1 MGVVKQIDVKD
12 RTYYFYNDMI
22 NIKCFDP
29 IFLKVDRKSYKDIG
43 MYNIVYITI
52 LKVDDCETIYRVNPL
67 HLLVN
72 HANG

>member
-22 NIKCFDP
+22 NIKFFDP

-52 LKVDDCETIYRVNPL
+52 
-67 HLLVN
+67 
-72 HANG
+72 

>member
-29 IFLKVDRKSYKDIG
+29 IFLKVDGKSYKDIG

-52 LKVDDCETIYRVNPL
+52 KKVDDCETIYSVNPL